1 MSPRARHIVPKRGK
15 SWRRRNIDSDK
26 NVTEINIGRETFL
39 AAFTTGAGGHWLG
52 SAGKILF
59 NNSFPCSTM
68 VSCESWSHLRK
79 MIIRWRGSVLTID
92 LPRLVADEKDINS
105 HQAVEVYLY
114 FGDRFDFYIQQ
125 NVLYSKIL
133 EIVNLTENCIFQAA
147 WLHHDNSNMSKWR
160 FEDSSSQNSPSQA
173 KS

>member
-1 MSPRARHIVPKRGK
+1 
-15 SWRRRNIDSDK
+15 
-26 NVTEINIGRETFL
+26 
-39 AAFTTGAGGHWLG
+39 
-52 SAGKILF
+52 
-59 NNSFPCSTM
+59 
-68 VSCESWSHLRK
+68 
-79 MIIRWRGSVLTID
+79 MIIRWRGKLCCD

-147 WLHHDNSNMSKWR
+147 
-160 FEDSSSQNSPSQA
+160 
-173 KS
+173 